1 MYTNDPL
8 AMAVAIHVITRSNP
22 ARRVHQPTGRAAS
35 RSTRPVS
42 PARGRRSGAV
52 TEFDD

>member
-8 AMAVAIHVITRSNP
+8 AMAMAIHVIKRSNP
-22 ARRVHQPTGRAAS
+22 ARRVHAAHGADGEPS
-35 RSTRPVS
+35 DAAVS
-42 PARGRRSGAV
+42 PARGRRTGAV

>member
-8 AMAVAIHVITRSNP
+8 ARAMAIHVITRSNP

-35 RSTRPVS
+35 RSTRPYRRPVAAEA
-42 PARGRRSGAV
+42 AR
-52 TEFDD
+52 